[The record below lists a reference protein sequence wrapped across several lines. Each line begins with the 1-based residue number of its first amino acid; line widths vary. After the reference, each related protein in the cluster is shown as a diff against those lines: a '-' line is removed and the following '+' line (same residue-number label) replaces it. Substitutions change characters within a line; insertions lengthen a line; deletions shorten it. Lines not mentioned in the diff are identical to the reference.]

1 MIERRNRDRHHVT
14 AFSFSA
20 ALSLVLL
27 QPPIAHAAETV
38 RLGVAQTMSDA
49 AYYVAQDKGY
59 FRDEGI
65 DLKLTTFN
73 SAAGMVAPL
82 GTGELDVG
90 GGTVSAALYNAASR
104 GVSVKIVADE
114 GSMRPGYGYS
124 SLLVRKDLV
133 EGGRFKSFA
142 DLKGLKIAA
151 AAPGSGSA
159 SAINEALKKGGLK
172 FSDADVVYMGFPDQ
186 LAAFRNKAIDAGIA
200 NEPTMTLIRDEG
212 LATRFAGNDTYYPG
226 QVTAVVLY
234 SPDFIAR
241 RATAEAFMRAYL
253 RGLRDYAAAL
263 KDGSLSG
270 PGAAAIIGILTART
284 PVKDAAL
291 YGRIVPTSA
300 DPDGRVNLATLQN
313 DLAFYRA
320 QGLVKNDKI
329 AVEDVYDGSFA
340 AAAVKA
346 LGPYRRE
353 P

>member
-1 MIERRNRDRHHVT
+1 MIERRDRGRLPLH
-14 AFSFSA
+14 ALAFSA
-20 ALSLVLL
+20 ALSLVSLRS
-27 QPPIAHAAETV
+27 PPATAAETV

-49 AYYVAQDKGY
+49 AYYIAQDKGY

-65 DLKLTTFN
+65 DLKVATFN

-90 GGTVSAALYNAASR
+90 GGTVSAALYNAAAR
-104 GVSVKIVADE
+104 GVAVKIVADE

-133 EGGRFKSFA
+133 EGGRVKSFA

-186 LAAFRNKAIDAGIA
+186 LAAYRNKAIDAGIA
-200 NEPTMTLIRDEG
+200 TEPTMTLIREAG
-212 LATRFAGNDTYYPG
+212 LAARFAGNDSYYPG
-226 QVTAVVLY
+226 QVTAVVFY
-234 SPDFIAR
+234 SADFIAR
-241 RATAEAFMRAYL
+241 RATAEGFMRAYL
-253 RGLRDYAAAL
+253 RGLRDYAAVL

-270 PGAAAIIGILTART
+270 PGAADIIDILTART
-284 PVKDAAL
+284 LLKDAGL
-291 YGRIVPTSA
+291 YSRIVPTSA

-313 DLAFYRA
+313 DLDFYRA

-329 AVEDVYDGSFA
+329 SVQEVYDGSFA

-346 LGPYRRE
+346 LGRFRSE
-353 P
+353 H